1 MMSRDVSG
9 SVKVVK
15 FAVFV
20 CVLSA
25 APLSA
30 QGGRGRGGA
39 PQAPATNTVA
49 PAIPGVIAAGTPVT
63 VIKEGF
69 QGTEGPIALPDGSVI
84 FSEPQANR
92 ISKIDKDGNVS
103 TFLENSNGSNGLAFD
118 SKGRLISTQTA
129 AGQERIGVVYPKGA
143 EATLADNIGRPN
155 DLVVNK
161 AGGIYFTAPGQ
172 TPVVYY
178 IPPGGRAV
186 KAADGID
193 NPNGIQLS
201 RDEKTLFVNN
211 TRGEYLIAFDIQPD
225 GTLTNKRNFAKY
237 QGVTKNDTGFASGA
251 DGIAVDSEGRVYVAI
266 NSTGGVQV
274 FSPQGQHLGTI
285 PTSLGAQNI
294 AFAGPDKKTLYIVG
308 RGAAFKVQMLSQGYQ
323 GRGK

>member
-1 MMSRDVSG
+1 MRILTLMA
-9 SVKVVK
+9 VV
-15 FAVFV
+15 V
-20 CVLSA
+20 CVVSV
-25 APLSA
+25 APVSA
-30 QGGRGRGGA
+30 QRGRGRGGA
-39 PQAPATNTVA
+39 PQAPATNSVA
-49 PAIPGVIAAGTPVT
+49 PAIAGVVAAGTPVT

-92 ISKIDKDGNVS
+92 INKIDKDGNVS

-129 AGQERIGVVYPKGA
+129 AGQERVGVVYPKGA
-143 EATLADNIGRPN
+143 ETTLADNIGRPN

-161 AGGIYFTAPGQ
+161 AGGVYFTAPGQ
-172 TPVVYY
+172 PPLVYY
-178 IPPGGRAV
+178 IPPGGKAV
-186 KAADGID
+186 KVGEGID
-193 NPNGIQLS
+193 QPNGIQLS

-211 TRGEYLIAFDIQPD
+211 TRGEYLVAFDIQPD

-237 QGVTKNDTGFASGA
+237 EGTTKGENGFVSGA
-251 DGIAVDSEGRVYVAI
+251 DGLAIDSEGRVYVAI

-274 FSPQGQHLGTI
+274 FSPQGQYLGTI

-308 RGAAFKVQMLSQGYQ
+308 RGAAFKVQMLAQGYQ
-323 GRGK
+323 GRAK

>member
-1 MMSRDVSG
+1 M
-9 SVKVVK
+9 KIAKIALVV
-15 FAVFV
+15 V
-20 CVLSA
+20 CAFCV

-30 QGGRGRGGA
+30 QRGQGRGGA
-39 PQAPATNTVA
+39 PQAPASNTVA
-49 PAIPGVIAAGTPVT
+49 PGIPGVVAAGTPVT

-69 QGTEGPIALPDGSVI
+69 QGTEGPITLPDGSLI

-103 TFLENSNGSNGLAFD
+103 VFLENSNGSNGLAFD
-118 SKGRLISTQTA
+118 AKGRLISTQTA
-129 AGQERIGVVYPKGA
+129 AGQERVGVVYPKGS
-143 EATLADNIGRPN
+143 ETTLAEGVGRPN

-161 AGGIYFTAPGQ
+161 AGGIYFTAPGA
-172 TPVVYY
+172 TPLVYY
-178 IPPGGRAV
+178 VPPGG
-186 KAADGID
+186 KAMKVAEGIE

-201 RDEKTLFVNN
+201 RDEKTLYVNN
-211 TRGEYLIAFDIQPD
+211 TRGEYVIAFDIQAD
-225 GTLTNKRNFAKY
+225 GTLGNRRSFAKY
-237 QGVTKNDTGFASGA
+237 EGTTKNENGFTSGA
-251 DGIAVDSEGRVYVAI
+251 DGLAVDSEGRVYVAI

-308 RGAAFKVQMLSQGYQ
+308 RGAAFKVQMLAQGYT
-323 GRGK
+323 GRAK